1 MYFKMSEMDKFAG
14 YLYCGDCGKRMYLHR
29 GKTIR
34 PENNTFQC
42 GEYQKSKHNCIVHS
56 IKEIVMETIVLETLK
71 KVTLF
76 ARSEPEKFY
85 ELATKRDKA
94 EASKIEKRAEKEKAA
109 AEALIQNI
117 DSIIR
122 CLYED
127 RVVGRISP
135 ERYDEM
141 AAGYEKELADLK
153 QKQAELAQNLLQ
165 YSKQEQA
172 ITDFIEKAKEFV
184 EMPKLTA
191 ELLHTF
197 IQRVDVYE
205 KPTKYSRT
213 EGNPVMIYYKY
224 QMTTDEQWQ
233 ILTGEGFP
241 KTDTTKVKIDTNVP
255 IPA

>member
-1 MYFKMSEMDKFAG
+1 MTLTRAPSGTD
-14 YLYCGDCGKRMYLHR
+14 D
-29 GKTIR
+29 
-34 PENNTFQC
+34 Q
-42 GEYQKSKHNCIVHS
+42 
-56 IKEIVMETIVLETLK
+56 IVLENLR
-71 KVTLF
+71 KVTSF

-85 ELATKRDKA
+85 ELATKRGRV
-94 EASKIEKRAEKEKAA
+94 EASKIEKNAEKERAT
-109 AEALIQNI
+109 AEARIQKI

-153 QKQAELAQNLLQ
+153 QKQAELVQDILQ

-172 ITDFIEKAKEFV
+172 IRDFIEKAKEYV

-224 QMTTDEQWQ
+224 QMTTGEQWQ
-233 ILTGEGFP
+233 ILTGEGFSEA
-241 KTDTTKVKIDTNVP
+241 DDVKAEFDTNTP
-255 IPA
+255 ISA

>member
-1 MYFKMSEMDKFAG
+1 MTLTRAPSGTD
-14 YLYCGDCGKRMYLHR
+14 D
-29 GKTIR
+29 
-34 PENNTFQC
+34 Q
-42 GEYQKSKHNCIVHS
+42 
-56 IKEIVMETIVLETLK
+56 IVLENLR
-71 KVTLF
+71 KVTSF

-85 ELATKRDKA
+85 ELATKRGRV
-94 EASKIEKRAEKEKAA
+94 EASKIEKNAEKERAT
-109 AEALIQNI
+109 AEARIQKI
-117 DSIIR
+117 DSIIH

-153 QKQAELAQNLLQ
+153 QKQAELVQDLLQ

-172 ITDFIEKAKEFV
+172 IRDFIEKAKEYV

-224 QMTTDEQWQ
+224 QMTTGEQWQ
-233 ILTGEGFP
+233 ILTGAGLP
-241 KTDTTKVKIDTNVP
+241 KTDTTKAENDTNTP
-255 IPA
+255 ISA

>member
-1 MYFKMSEMDKFAG
+1 MHRYTAAG
-14 YLYCGDCGKRMYLHR
+14 MTHLHR
-29 GKTIR
+29 GKTIK
-34 PENNTFQC
+34 PENNYFQC
-42 GEYQKSKHNCIVHS
+42 SGYQRSGHLCS
-56 IKEIVMETIVLETLK
+56 IHRIRESTVDQIVLDNHRE
-71 KVTLF
+71 VIAF
-76 ARSEPEKFY
+76 ARSEPDKFY
-85 ELATKRDKA
+85 EIAIKKGKA
-94 EASKIEKRAEKEKAA
+94 EAEKIEKHAEKERAT
-109 AEALIQNI
+109 AEARIQKI

-135 ERYDEM
+135 DRYDEM

-153 QKQAELAQNLLQ
+153 QKQAELVQDLLQ

-172 ITDFIEKAKEFV
+172 IKDFIEKAKEYV

-224 QMTTDEQWQ
+224 QMTTGEQWQ
-233 ILTGEGFP
+233 ILTGEGLP
-241 KTDTTKVKIDTNVP
+241 KTDTTKAEIDKNTP
-255 IPA
+255 ISA